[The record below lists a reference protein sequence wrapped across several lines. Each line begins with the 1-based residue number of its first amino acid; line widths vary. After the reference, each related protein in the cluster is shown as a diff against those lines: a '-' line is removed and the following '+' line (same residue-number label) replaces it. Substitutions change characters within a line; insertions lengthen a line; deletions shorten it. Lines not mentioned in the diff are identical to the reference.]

1 MRILVCDDQDRLAEV
16 AATQAATAIGE
27 AIEARGAARVVAA
40 TGASQLMFLEALTR
54 HSEIAWEKVELFQLD
69 EYLGLS
75 NAHPASFTRYI
86 EERLVTQTGISRYH
100 SLDGTLD
107 ATALLRDANR
117 AIRAAQVDV
126 AFAGIGENGHL
137 AFNDPP
143 ADFATEEP
151 YILVQLDDACRR
163 QQVGEG
169 WFADLAAVP
178 TRAISMSIPQIL
190 RARQIIAV
198 VPEQRKAR
206 AVQRCF
212 ERPISPLTPA
222 SILRTHA
229 NTAVY
234 LDRDSAA
241 LLRPETRDRFS
252 MGSSTES
259 YPTHA
264 NSMAT

>member
-1 MRILVCDDQDRLAEV
+1 LKLRVFDNPGTLAE
-16 AATQAATAIGE
+16 AAAGQAAAAIRN
-27 AIEARGAARVVAA
+27 AIDTTGVARVAA
-40 TGASQLMFLEALTR
+40 TGASQLAFLEALAR
-54 HSEIAWEKVELFQLD
+54 HAEIAWVNVELFQLD

-75 NAHPASFTRYI
+75 NAHGASFTKYI
-86 EERLVTQTGISRYH
+86 KERLVAKTGIARYH
-100 SLDGTLD
+100 ALDGALD
-107 ATALLRDANR
+107 ATTLLRNANR
-117 AIRAAQVDV
+117 AISAAQIDV

-143 ADFATEEP
+143 ADFVTEEP
-151 YILVQLDDACRR
+151 YILVSLDDACRR

-178 TRAISMSIPQIL
+178 TRAISMSIQQIL

-206 AVQRCF
+206 AVQTCF
-212 ERPISPLTPA
+212 EGPIRPLAPA

-229 NTAVY
+229 NATAY
-234 LDRDSAA
+234 LDCDSAS
-241 LLRPETRDRFS
+241 LLRPETLARFA
-252 MGSSTES
+252 GGATTES